1 MKLNYV
7 SAISVLSLMLV
18 CTSSFALPK
27 NECKNG
33 FVWREAVSNDYV
45 CVTPEARD
53 TAKIQNRNA
62 HANRNPKG
70 GAFGNDTCKQGFVW
84 REVVTS
90 DHVCVTPN
98 ERTDAVQQ
106 NQQHCQHARKCTQKK

>member
-70 GAFGNDTCKQGFVW
+70 GAFGNDKSI
-84 REVVTS
+84 RLSYATS
-90 DHVCVTPN
+90 DAKLK
-98 ERTDAVQQ
+98 DAA
-106 NQQHCQHARKCTQKK
+106 ARIAQALSILN